1 MFSLPPKSLYSICK
15 RIFSGGTPS
24 TNIDE
29 YWNGDIPWLS
39 SGETSNRYISSTIK
53 KITKKGVDNSST
65 KLAKEGSIVI
75 ASAGQGHTRGQ
86 TSLLLCD
93 VYINQSVI
101 ALEIDPELAN
111 PKYVFYNISSRYD
124 ELRTISDSTS
134 SRGSLT
140 TKLIGD
146 LVLNLPERHIQD
158 KIADFLFIID
168 SKIALNEEINDN
180 LAQSTK
186 ESFLNWL
193 NSFADGEYVSAVPNE
208 DMQSLGSLCSK
219 LTDGSHFSP
228 EAEESGTHAMYSVK
242 DMRTNG
248 FDRSDCKMI
257 GDEAF
262 ANLKKSGC
270 VPIVDDILIAK
281 DGSYLKELF
290 IVNEDNE
297 DAILS
302 SIAIFRPDTS
312 KIFPEVLLAYLR
324 LPDVLSTVKDNFV
337 SGSAVPRIV
346 LKSFKEL
353 RLKVPSL
360 DKQNEILP
368 YLRSVREIIW
378 NNEKEIS
385 QLIALRDYLLPK
397 LMSGEIDVSDLPL
410 PN

>member
-168 SKIALNEEINDN
+168 SKITLNEEINAN
-180 LAQSTK
+180 LEQLAIAEYHHIFDSIKPTVPLDSYKFLIETGKRPSGGIDLNCKDIPSIGAENVKQLGYYDYSKTKFISSDYYQSMKKGKSEDEKMRLYVYKDGGTPGNYIPHFSMFGKGYPFNKFSINEHVFQIDFGSEELNAFAYFFFNTEEVRHELEVRGGKAAIPGIGQSAITDLTIYDLQSEEVQHFSKFAYDIVKQILSNCVQST
-186 ESFLNWL
+186 
-193 NSFADGEYVSAVPNE
+193 
-208 DMQSLGSLCSK
+208 
-219 LTDGSHFSP
+219 
-228 EAEESGTHAMYSVK
+228 
-242 DMRTNG
+242 
-248 FDRSDCKMI
+248 
-257 GDEAF
+257 
-262 ANLKKSGC
+262 NLMH
-270 VPIVDDILIAK
+270 
-281 DGSYLKELF
+281 
-290 IVNEDNE
+290 
-297 DAILS
+297 
-302 SIAIFRPDTS
+302 
-312 KIFPEVLLAYLR
+312 LR
-324 LPDVLSTVKDNFV
+324 N
-337 SGSAVPRIV
+337 
-346 LKSFKEL
+346 
-353 RLKVPSL
+353 
-360 DKQNEILP
+360 
-368 YLRSVREIIW
+368 
-378 NNEKEIS
+378 
-385 QLIALRDYLLPK
+385 YLLPR
-397 LMSGEIDVSDLPL
+397 LMSGEIDVSQLDLGD
-410 PN
+410 

>member
-1 MFSLPPKSLYSICK
+1 
-15 RIFSGGTPS
+15 
-24 TNIDE
+24 
-29 YWNGDIPWLS
+29 
-39 SGETSNRYISSTIK
+39 
-53 KITKKGVDNSST
+53 
-65 KLAKEGSIVI
+65 
-75 ASAGQGHTRGQ
+75 
-86 TSLLLCD
+86 
-93 VYINQSVI
+93 
-101 ALEIDPELAN
+101 
-111 PKYVFYNISSRYD
+111 
-124 ELRTISDSTS
+124 
-134 SRGSLT
+134 
-140 TKLIGD
+140 
-146 LVLNLPERHIQD
+146 
-158 KIADFLFIID
+158 
-168 SKIALNEEINDN
+168 
-180 LAQSTK
+180 
-186 ESFLNWL
+186 
-193 NSFADGEYVSAVPNE
+193 
-208 DMQSLGSLCSK
+208 MQSLGSLCSK

-228 EAEESGTHAMYSVK
+228 EAEESGTHPMYSVK

-270 VPIVDDILIAK
+270 VPMVDDILIAK

-290 IVNEDNE
+290 IVNEDSE

-302 SIAIFRPDTS
+302 SIAIFRPDIS

-368 YLRSVREIIW
+368 HLRSVREIIW